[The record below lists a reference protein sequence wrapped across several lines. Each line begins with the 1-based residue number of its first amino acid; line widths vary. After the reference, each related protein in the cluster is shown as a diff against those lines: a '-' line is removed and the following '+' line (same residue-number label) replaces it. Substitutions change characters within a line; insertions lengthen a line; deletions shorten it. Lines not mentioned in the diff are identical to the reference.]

1 MAILNFGKKESGEDK
16 KAVKTEQKLPRTK
29 KAPKGSTAITGI
41 SSADKKTTST
51 VAPFILR
58 APIVSE
64 KSAKGNEIGQYTF
77 EVDGN
82 TNKIQIKD
90 AVEAKYGVAVL
101 GVRVVTIPGKFIQVR
116 RRKGWR
122 SGYKKAIV
130 ALGKDQKIE
139 QV

>member
-1 MAILNFGKKESGEDK
+1 MAILNFGKKESGEEK

-29 KAPKGSTAITGI
+29 KAPKDSTAVADM
-41 SSADKKTTST
+41 SS
-51 VAPFILR
+51 VFILR
-58 APIVSE
+58 APIISE

-77 EVDGN
+77 EVDSN
-82 TNKIQIKD
+82 ANKIQIKD